1 MERIRDAVRALIMED
16 GRLLCIKKERPEVGV
31 YYALPG
37 GAHEPNEMLEEMLEE
52 TLRRECEEELGTSVA
67 DLGLLCVR
75 EDVSANHEYS
85 HIEKAVHG
93 VEFIYACRLQGQ
105 GEPGVAHADEGQNG
119 SEWLPVRDVIATVE
133 HSISRS
139 GRGNMYSRRP
149 SGC

>member
-1 MERIRDAVRALIMED
+1 MRALIMED
-16 GRLLCIKKERPEVGV
+16 DRLLCIKKDRPEVGV

-52 TLRRECEEELGTSVA
+52 TLEETLRRECEEELGTSVA

-75 EDVSANHEYS
+75 EYVSANHEYS

-93 VEFIYACRLQGQ
+93 VGFIYACRLQRQ
-105 GEPGVAHADEGQNG
+105 GAAPGGGHADEGQIG

-133 HSISRS
+133 HSYFSERA
-139 GRGNMYSRRP
+139 RKYVFP
-149 SGC
+149 QAFGC